1 MKRKR
6 FDRFWGY
13 PEITALLPAGGDH
26 AELLRL
32 IEAGDT
38 DPIEY
43 RLLGAKQDVRRL
55 VLQGITPEEDRVC
68 HVLFDEV
75 LLATRSY
82 GDVIG
87 SVEYLL
93 SRRVGRR
100 FLHRVYFDA
109 DGSVVREFETAAP
122 LTRRQVRE
130 VFDESPWLDFS
141 ACEVVVEME
150 LRFIWDKGG
159 VL

>member
-6 FDRFWGY
+6 YDRYWGY
-13 PEITALLPAGGDH
+13 PEVTAQLPAGADH
-26 AELLRL
+26 TELLRL

-100 FLHRVYFDA
+100 FLHRVYLDA
-109 DGSVVREFETAAP
+109 DGSVAHEFETDAP
-122 LTRRQVRE
+122 LTRRQVKE
-130 VFDESPWLDFS
+130 VFDKSPWLEGGFEDGMAES
-141 ACEVVVEME
+141 E
-150 LRFIWDKGG
+150 LRTVWNKGG
-159 VL
+159 GL